1 MSPSADNDPAEPPH
15 LESNYDWIVME
26 DGERVERLHAA
37 GWLDTAA
44 TEPRFAYITELM
56 QGLFKVPICSVTLIG
71 PNNVCLKAPLG
82 LGDTVEVP
90 RCYAMCNFV
99 CVPPKPEVVVFEN
112 TRQDARLAHNPFVK
126 GNPGLIFYAAAPL
139 VGTGGTRYG
148 TLCIYDYKPRSFTAE
163 MYRMLINFAELVVQE
178 LEGDQALLE
187 RWTTDAIAS
196 ARLNHKMQACIST
209 ATEGVAMMD
218 TRRTAWELV
227 YANAKFGAACGKAID
242 YLRGKGFWHM
252 FQPIDGTK
260 FTDITD
266 TSAVAGS
273 RIVRVESCTTGDE
286 FSVALHP
293 ASTDRLAPC
302 KATGMPSWVSSIHDS
317 KSELRDTDDSIDV
330 EKCFYFAVVVP
341 TTRRKR
347 LRSDSDG
354 GHKESL
360 KSSGAG
366 SRPSRCSDKSALTQG
381 SVSSY
386 GDFTPPTALDGL
398 HLGPLIGSGSF
409 GKVYRGSWDGEN
421 VAVKVVRCLSEKV
434 FQWSVNEGKLAM
446 SVVHPNVVKTV
457 QMGVDLAE
465 YYYKEGVELDA
476 VHILWIV
483 QEFCN
488 RGTLVDAVERGCM
501 RTSRHIHSP
510 PDMMVVYRTLKD
522 IAEGMAAVHAQGII
536 HCDLNGRNVM
546 LTASDADSRGF
557 VAKVADFGLARV
569 CHGEQIS
576 PCKLLGTVS
585 HIPPELFTRQIL
597 SAAGDV
603 WAFGV
608 TMWEMTSG
616 FRAYCGRNNCTIKQ
630 IVTSGK
636 GALEPAQSTPQAFK
650 DILASCMRDDPMAR
664 PTFPELCV
672 SLERAIEEQS
682 RA

>member
-1 MSPSADNDPAEPPH
+1 M
-15 LESNYDWIVME
+15 
-26 DGERVERLHAA
+26 
-37 GWLDTAA
+37 
-44 TEPRFAYITELM
+44 
-56 QGLFKVPICSVTLIG
+56 
-71 PNNVCLKAPLG
+71 
-82 LGDTVEVP
+82 
-90 RCYAMCNFV
+90 
-99 CVPPKPEVVVFEN
+99 
-112 TRQDARLAHNPFVK
+112 
-126 GNPGLIFYAAAPL
+126 
-139 VGTGGTRYG
+139 
-148 TLCIYDYKPRSFTAE
+148 
-163 MYRMLINFAELVVQE
+163 
-178 LEGDQALLE
+178 
-187 RWTTDAIAS
+187 
-196 ARLNHKMQACIST
+196 
-209 ATEGVAMMD
+209 
-218 TRRTAWELV
+218 
-227 YANAKFGAACGKAID
+227 
-242 YLRGKGFWHM
+242 
-252 FQPIDGTK
+252 
-260 FTDITD
+260 
-266 TSAVAGS
+266 
-273 RIVRVESCTTGDE
+273 
-286 FSVALHP
+286 
-293 ASTDRLAPC
+293 
-302 KATGMPSWVSSIHDS
+302 
-317 KSELRDTDDSIDV
+317 
-330 EKCFYFAVVVP
+330 
-341 TTRRKR
+341 
-347 LRSDSDG
+347 
-354 GHKESL
+354 
-360 KSSGAG
+360 
-366 SRPSRCSDKSALTQG
+366 
-381 SVSSY
+381 
-386 GDFTPPTALDGL
+386 
-398 HLGPLIGSGSF
+398 
-409 GKVYRGSWDGEN
+409 
-421 VAVKVVRCLSEKV
+421 AVKVVRCLSEKV